1 MFLICIKPE
10 KIVKL
15 SDNEHPTHGIAYV
28 HLFHQKALCFMTL
41 ISHKCKPHFQ
51 THRLIGIASFVF
63 GCVENRCV

>member
-28 HLFHQKALCFMTL
+28 DLFHQKALCFMML

-51 THRLIGIASFVF
+51 TSWDSLL
-63 GCVENRCV
+63 

>member
-15 SDNEHPTHGIAYV
+15 SDNEYPTHGIAYV
-28 HLFHQKALCFMTL
+28 DLFHQKALCFMTL

-51 THRLIGIASFVF
+51 TSWDSLL
-63 GCVENRCV
+63 